1 MFVRVSEINPSVTV
15 SEDAQAP
22 VLLALAQQGDGDAFC
37 ELCRLNEA
45 RLLRQAMV
53 LCRDASSAEDL
64 AQDTLVAAWKS
75 IGRYNGKCRF
85 FTWLCSILI
94 HLHRSELRKKQ
105 PAAGLA
111 MTQDGISSA
120 EKGLANLADEAAYPD
135 EALDL
140 SEKAAAMRVCLESLP
155 KKHRDVIFLRFYVNE
170 SLDGIATALNCSVGT
185 VKSRLFHGL
194 EKLRKMK
201 GLTANFREHKN
212 LL

>member
-1 MFVRVSEINPSVTV
+1 MN
-15 SEDAQAP
+15 EDAQST
-22 VLLALAQQGDGDAFC
+22 VLLALAQQGDSDAFC

-45 RLLRQAMV
+45 RLLRQAMA
-53 LCRDASSAEDL
+53 LCGDATFAEDL

-75 IGRYNGKCRF
+75 IRRYNGKCRF

-94 HLHRSELRKKQ
+94 HLHRSGLRKKQ
-105 PAAGLA
+105 PSDRLIMARDDIAF
-111 MTQDGISSA
+111 A
-120 EKGLANLADEAAYPD
+120 EDCLANLADDAAYPD

-140 SEKAAAMRVCLESLP
+140 SEQAAMMRVCLENLP

-201 GLTANFREHKN
+201 GLTVNFHENKKF
-212 LL
+212 L

>member
-15 SEDAQAP
+15 NEDAQSP
-22 VLLALAQQGDGDAFC
+22 VLLALAQQGDSDAFC

-45 RLLRQAMV
+45 RLLRQAMA
-53 LCRDASSAEDL
+53 LCGDASSAEDL

-75 IGRYNGKCRF
+75 IRRYNGKCRF
-85 FTWLCSILI
+85 FTWLCAILI
-94 HLHRSELRKKQ
+94 HLHRSELRKRQ
-105 PAAGLA
+105 PASRLTMA
-111 MTQDGISSA
+111 QDGLSA
-120 EKGLANLADEAAYPD
+120 AENCLASLADEAACPD
-135 EALDL
+135 EAMAL
-140 SEKAAAMRVCLESLP
+140 SEKAAVMRVCLESLP

-201 GLTANFREHKN
+201 GLTVNFREQRN

>member
-1 MFVRVSEINPSVTV
+1 MFVRVSEINQTVTV
-15 SEDAQAP
+15 TEDAQAP

-37 ELCRLNEA
+37 ELCRINEA

-53 LCRDASSAEDL
+53 LCGDASSAEDL

-75 IGRYNGKCRF
+75 IRRYNGKCRF

-111 MTQDGISSA
+111 MAQDGISCA
-120 EKGLANLADEAAYPD
+120 ENGLANLPDEAAYPD

-201 GLTANFREHKN
+201 GLNANFREHKN

>member
-1 MFVRVSEINPSVTV
+1 MH
-15 SEDAQAP
+15 EDAQSP
-22 VLLALAQQGDGDAFC
+22 VLLALAQQGDSDAFC

-45 RLLRQAMV
+45 RLLRQAMA
-53 LCRDASSAEDL
+53 LCGDATSAEDL
-64 AQDTLVAAWKS
+64 AQDTLLAAWKS
-75 IGRYNGKCRF
+75 IRRYNDKCRF

-105 PAAGLA
+105 ASARLA
-111 MTQDGISSA
+111 IPQDGISSA
-120 EKGLANLADEAAYPD
+120 ENSLANLADDAAYPD
-135 EALDL
+135 EVMDL
-140 SEKAAAMRVCLESLP
+140 SERSAAMRVCLERLP

-170 SLDGIATALNCSVGT
+170 PLDGIATALNCSVGT

-201 GLTANFREHKN
+201 DLTGLIVNFRENKN